1 MPQSAPQSVD
11 LVEATP
17 EWSGSDLLVFTTGSA
32 PSGLALPFQRA
43 SVAILTA
50 RPSDSGANPPAG
62 GEAGG
67 EATATTYDTVVVDGP
82 ALGPALSVTA
92 LSRARTQVRP
102 GGNVVVLPAET
113 TLADTSATSTSSPLA
128 ATDPADPTGP
138 VDLSGLVWVG
148 VATLDGRPCAVLRA
162 DPAGSGSDILGRLET
177 MARTLEVTGRRRAE
191 SQEASTDA
199 RFDSE
204 TALLGHLT
212 RLTRELAAETAART
226 SAEQKYASLERQHR
240 TLERQ
245 HSRLKASKLG
255 ALTLRYWQ
263 LRSGARR
270 RLERRGAR

>member
-1 MPQSAPQSVD
+1 MPQSAPRSVD

-17 EWSGSDLLVFTTGSA
+17 EWSGSDLLVLTTGSA

-50 RPSDSGANPPAG
+50 RPSDNATNPPAG
-62 GEAGG
+62 EAGD
-67 EATATTYDTVVVDGP
+67 EAAATTYDTVVVDGP

-128 ATDPADPTGP
+128 ATDPTDP

-148 VATLDGRPCAVLRA
+148 VATLDGRLCAVLRA
-162 DPAGSGSDILGRLET
+162 DRAGSGSDILGRLET

-191 SQEASTDA
+191 SQETSADA

-263 LRSGARR
+263 LRTGVRR